1 MHVCGC
7 TVVHLRAPECV
18 ERFDDERVVHDVQ
31 EREGRRQPAT
41 RVLPDL
47 RGRTRVRAYVRLRAR
62 SYVGAR
68 ICAAVRSARTSEESL
83 HMNGNFHDP
92 ICKNTNEQ
100 IQTIAAR
107 RTSRGGEAE
116 LDAQRVRRMAGAVR
130 RVYRPWFAA
139 CRPLRMALCSPRY
152 CRERSAH
159 GTS

>member
-47 RGRTRVRAYVRLRAR
+47 RGRTCVRAYVRLRAR

-100 IQTIAAR
+100 MQTIAAR

-116 LDAQRVRRMAGAVR
+116 LDAPRVRRMVGRCAPRLSPMVR
-130 RVYRPWFAA
+130 RASPIADGLFVFI
-139 CRPLRMALCSPRY
+139 ALL
-152 CRERSAH
+152 
-159 GTS
+159 